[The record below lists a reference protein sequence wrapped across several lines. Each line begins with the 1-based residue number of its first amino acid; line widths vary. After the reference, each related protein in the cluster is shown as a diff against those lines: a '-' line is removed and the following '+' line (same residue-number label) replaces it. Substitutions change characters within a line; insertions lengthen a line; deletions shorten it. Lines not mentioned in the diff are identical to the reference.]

1 MQFGYVPPRHA
12 IAENLLINPRGKI
25 NQANEPDGVIAA
37 GDYFC
42 DGWKAGPAGCEV
54 YIEPDGFRLVSGS
67 MLQLIPNTL
76 ESDRLIRTNLDVISG
91 SPVIKVNGIADKN
104 AAGVGEYIEIEISGL
119 NSKFSRIIAADSKT
133 KPIYQQAVDEFE
145 PCLKFLEYI
154 HFAIG
159 YDLVGGKGTD
169 GTSPYTFRAIKF
181 NRKHKLPAVA
191 IEHIDSA
198 GTATYFG
205 GAYHLSKNGM
215 SAMFRSTSSFYATGL
230 FIVDARI

>member
-91 SPVIKVNGIADKN
+91 SPVIKVNGVADKN

-133 KPIYQQAVDEFE
+133 KPIYQQSKDELVDCKVFFQIYGDEGNPYPLILNVHSPSGE
-145 PCLKFLEYI
+145 VQYGSMPLVPAMKKTPALIVISETAQHGSVYLSKKSVTVS
-154 HFAIG
+154 AG
-159 YDLVGGKGTD
+159 NAVGGM
-169 GTSPYTFRAIKF
+169 ALI
-181 NRKHKLPAVA
+181 
-191 IEHIDSA
+191 
-198 GTATYFG
+198 YF
-205 GAYHLSKNGM
+205 YL
-215 SAMFRSTSSFYATGL
+215 
-230 FIVDARI
+230 DARP

>member
-91 SPVIKVNGIADKN
+91 SPVIKVNGVADKN

-133 KPIYQQAVDEFE
+133 KPIYQQSQNELE
-145 PCLKFLEYI
+145 PCLSFLYVKQERFHRYVTIDLYCDHNELFFKFHKVPAVSFTHLSGALYI
-154 HFAIG
+154 NPQSDGFQWG
-159 YDLVGGKGTD
+159 NPNSGRLYVDDLV
-169 GTSPYTFRAIKF
+169 
-181 NRKHKLPAVA
+181 L
-191 IEHIDSA
+191 
-198 GTATYFG
+198 
-205 GAYHLSKNGM
+205 
-215 SAMFRSTSSFYATGL
+215 
-230 FIVDARI
+230 DARI

>member
-91 SPVIKVNGIADKN
+91 SPVIKVNGVADKN
-104 AAGVGEYIEIEISGL
+104 ASGVGEYIEIEISGL

-133 KPIYQQAVDEFE
+133 KPIYQQEANELV
-145 PCLKFLEYI
+145 PCLNFLWLFNDAYAAFI
-154 HFAIG
+154 ATS
-159 YDLVGGKGTD
+159 GTD
-169 GTSPYTFRAIKF
+169 YVWMTEIVGKFHKTPAIT
-181 NRKHKLPAVA
+181 
-191 IEHIDSA
+191 IYSA
-198 GTATYFG
+198 SQETENNFSINPRQDGFELRSNLETAQG
-205 GAYHLSKNGM
+205 GRLWVGVILM
-215 SAMFRSTSSFYATGL
+215 
-230 FIVDARI
+230 DARP

>member
-67 MLQLIPNTL
+67 ILQLIPNTL

-91 SPVIKVNGIADKN
+91 SPVIKVNGVADKN

-119 NSKFSRIIAADSKT
+119 NSKFSRILAADSQV
-133 KPIYQQAVDEFE
+133 KPVYQQSSDELF
-145 PCLKFLEYI
+145 PCLPFYFKYSGRFHTYISEYSGNTVHNVFI
-154 HFAIG
+154 REFHKVPALSFSGINGAVGVTSNIRGIQLVKSDTAIFV
-159 YDLVGGKGTD
+159 DNLT
-169 GTSPYTFRAIKF
+169 
-181 NRKHKLPAVA
+181 L
-191 IEHIDSA
+191 
-198 GTATYFG
+198 
-205 GAYHLSKNGM
+205 
-215 SAMFRSTSSFYATGL
+215 
-230 FIVDARI
+230 DARP